1 MKIRPQNLMAA
12 LGLAAFSIL
21 NQPFSTTFAQGM
33 AFTYQGQLQSN
44 GGVASGTYNLQ
55 FSLFTTNIGGTA
67 VAGPV
72 TNTGVLVTNGLFT
85 VQINFGSFAF
95 TGETNWLQIGVETNL
110 TSTFMILTPRQ
121 QLTPTPFAIYAEN
134 STVLAG
140 GAAEGEGAGNNI
152 SGNGAD
158 DSFIG
163 GGMANNIQFNS
174 LDSFIGGGDGN
185 TNLSN
190 AGFSVIAGGQD
201 NQTASGWSVIGGGR
215 GNVITSGTQYS
226 TIGGGFVN
234 TNSGSYATVPGGNE
248 NYALG
253 AYSFAAGDQAQALHQ
268 GAFVW
273 ADSEGGAF
281 GSTSNNQFA
290 VRANGGV
297 NFVTSGAGMA
307 LDGPLT
313 VSSLNATGTMNIK
326 AGTAMSLKCNST
338 LTLQTSSS
346 LELLAPLEIQ
356 LGSAG
361 TIVDIGGLVQ
371 FDGFIMG
378 LPIFQNGI
386 ISDGPV
392 GIGTGSPQQ
401 VLSVMGGMNIDQ
413 GSLNTG
419 IITTNALTFG
429 SASTEGIASQRTG
442 TLPTGLYDL
451 VLYTAGS
458 PRLTIMNGGNVGIGN
473 SSPAHLLVV
482 GNSGSPAYCDGT
494 TWQSGSDRNS
504 KAGFAAINPADVLAK
519 VAALPIS
526 EWQYKVDTEG
536 SKHLGPMA
544 QDFHAAFGLNGR
556 DDKHIATVDEGG
568 VALAAIQGLNE
579 KLVETEQAVKI
590 RDGEIQTLQQQND
603 SLAERLNELEAT
615 VKQLAAGAGQHASS
629 PSIQKS
635 GQPSIRSFTSD

>member
-1 MKIRPQNLMAA
+1 MKMHPQNLMAA
-12 LGLAAFSIL
+12 LIVAILSIL
-21 NQPFSTTFAQGM
+21 NQPFSNAFAQST
-33 AFTYQGQLQSN
+33 AFTYQGQLQNN
-44 GGVASGTYNLQ
+44 GSLASGTYNLQ
-55 FSLFTTNIGGTA
+55 FSLYTTNIGGTA

-110 TSTFMILTPRQ
+110 ANAFTNLVPRQ

-134 STVLAG
+134 STALAG
-140 GAAEGEGAGNNI
+140 GTAVGEGAGNNI
-152 SGNGAD
+152 SDNGAD

-163 GGMANNIQFNS
+163 GGQANSIQFNS

-190 AGFSVIAGGQD
+190 AGYSVIAGGLD

-215 GNVITSGTQYS
+215 GNVITSGTEYS

-234 TNSGSYATVPGGNE
+234 TNSGNYATVPGGNE

-273 ADSEGGAF
+273 ADSEGSPF

-297 NFVTSGAGMA
+297 NFVTSGAGMT
-307 LDGPLT
+307 LDGPLA
-313 VSSLNATGTMNIK
+313 VNGLNTAGTMNINAITGMNLK
-326 AGTAMSLKCNST
+326 SSTTLSL
-338 LTLQTSSS
+338 QSS
-346 LELLAPLEIQ
+346 LMTLSAVSEIK

-371 FDGFIMG
+371 FDGTILDQTTFQGG
-378 LPIFQNGI
+378 L

-392 GIGTGSPQQ
+392 GIGTSTPQQ
-401 VLSVMGGMNIDQ
+401 VLSVVGGINIDQ
-413 GSLNTG
+413 GGQNTG

-429 SASTEGIASQRTG
+429 SSSGEGIASQRTG
-442 TLPTGLYDL
+442 TLPTGLFDL
-451 VLYTAGS
+451 VLYTAGD

-494 TWQSGSDRNS
+494 TWQNGSDRNS
-504 KAGFAAINPADVLAK
+504 KAGFAAINPTNVLAK
-519 VAALPIS
+519 VATLPIS
-526 EWQYKVDTEG
+526 EWQYKVDAEG

-544 QDFHAAFGLNGR
+544 QDFHAAFGLNGG
-556 DDKHIATVDEGG
+556 DDRHISTVDESG

-579 KLVETEQAVKI
+579 KLMETEQAVKM

-615 VKQLAAGAGQHASS
+615 VRQLAAGTGQHAVS